1 MEIKQTNKKKNK
13 TKKQPKPTFSHVRI
27 ITGPTLQ
34 SVLEATVTL
43 TMISS
48 AVDVKQ
54 VNIHQVSPSGI
65 YLSICTGACWMCAL
79 PFSVVIISLRSAH
92 PTCDGTESFICCPLH
107 SQQAGPNIKMT
118 FNTNGITNTPLRQLL
133 GLKSTFEP
141 KTGDVFFFFF

>member
-1 MEIKQTNKKKNK
+1 MEIKQTKK
-13 TKKQPKPTFSHVRI
+13 TKPKNSPNPHSHTYVSSTF
-27 ITGPTLQ
+27 Q

-92 PTCDGTESFICCPLH
+92 PTCDGTESFICCPHH
-107 SQQAGPNIKMT
+107 SQQAGPNMKMT
-118 FNTNGITNTPLRQLL
+118 FITNGITNTPLR
-133 GLKSTFEP
+133 
-141 KTGDVFFFFF
+141 